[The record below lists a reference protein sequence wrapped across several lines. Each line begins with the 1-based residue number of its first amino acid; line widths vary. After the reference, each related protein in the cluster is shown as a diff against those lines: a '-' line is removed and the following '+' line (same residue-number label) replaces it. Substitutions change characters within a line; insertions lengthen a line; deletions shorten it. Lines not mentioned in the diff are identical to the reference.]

1 MASFLFAAGA
11 FGKEFPVLG
20 CLFWSITVCALLV
33 PEIALIYR
41 FAKSRSR
48 WLSLWIVFGCV
59 FNSAAPFCSVHVGE
73 WFGSQL
79 IAGDLAS
86 YFLSCAY
93 SYACTFAFISV
104 VATLSRE
111 KRYPELRRG
120 RLFSSVI
127 LAVVF
132 AITYF
137 VEFFL
142 SAAPAVGQRADFSL
156 QVCKIAA
163 FSSVSLGLAQAF
175 ADASLSKAEEE
186 REGGREMPTMKSEV
200 RIETSIK
207 IAESDDPG
215 VSEARIEEAICVST
229 NNGNERD
236 VSLQVKEIVET
247 SIGR

>member
-1 MASFLFAAGA
+1 MSFFFAAGA
-11 FGKEFPVLG
+11 FEKEFPALG

-48 WLSLWIVFGCV
+48 WLSLWITFGCV
-59 FNSAAPFCSVHVGE
+59 FNSAAPFCSVYVGDR
-73 WFGSQL
+73 FGSQL

-93 SYACTFAFISV
+93 SYACTFAFVSV

-111 KRYPELRRG
+111 KRCPALRRG

-127 LAVVF
+127 LALVF

-137 VEFFL
+137 IDFFL
-142 SAAPAVGQRADFSL
+142 PALSVVTQPADHLL
-156 QVCKIAA
+156 QICEIAA

-186 REGGREMPTMKSEV
+186 REGGREVPTMKSEV
-200 RIETSIK
+200 QIETSIK
-207 IAESDDPG
+207 IVESDDPG
-215 VSEARIEEAICVST
+215 VPEARIEETVCVST
-229 NNGNERD
+229 NNGNEQE
-236 VSLQVKEIVET
+236 VNVQVKEIVEA